1 MWGFSVR
8 AKLHPSKLFEFLSNE
23 LPTFI
28 KVVPPLSRRP
38 CHLRQVRDGGNNGP
52 KSKARKP
59 YFFRPKLTGMIIDD
73 RLYLTNTIL
82 GRRRFP
88 KSHQLVQCGT
98 VDWVWQ

>member
-38 CHLRQVRDGGNNGP
+38 CHLRQLRDGGNNGP
-52 KSKARKP
+52 KSKAREP
-59 YFFRPKLTGMIIDD
+59 YFFRPKLTNIIINGGD
-73 RLYLTNTIL
+73 
-82 GRRRFP
+82 
-88 KSHQLVQCGT
+88 S
-98 VDWVWQ
+98 